1 MVAFV
6 GKYCMSK
13 LFSTEEAF
21 VRKRGH
27 GSRAQSLGQKVEE
40 MVAWPALFLEMI
52 GAKAKK
58 SPGICWN
65 PPRTAGSGFPVSHL
79 RCCLDVSPA
88 HSPPT
93 LVQHSSRPKP
103 WQEMGRCKQL
113 ALHTVGNHLEDT
125 TGARES
131 LTTRR
136 DRDGEECTRCGCGRR
151 VTREHPLRRKTAP
164 TTGTFSFEHRQN
176 PRDWS
181 WRCPETVSKPVPQP
195 HFTGSV

>member
-1 MVAFV
+1 M
-6 GKYCMSK
+6 
-13 LFSTEEAF
+13 
-21 VRKRGH
+21 
-27 GSRAQSLGQKVEE
+27 
-40 MVAWPALFLEMI
+40 
-52 GAKAKK
+52 
-58 SPGICWN
+58 
-65 PPRTAGSGFPVSHL
+65 AGPVSGDDRSQSKAISWHL
-79 RCCLDVSPA
+79 LEPSKDGRFWVPSLSPEILLGCF
-88 HSPPT
+88 SCSQPST

-113 ALHTVGNHLEDT
+113 ALRTVGNHLEDM

-136 DRDGEECTRCGCGRR
+136 DRDGEVRTGCGCRR
-151 VTREHPLRRKTAP
+151 VTRERPLRRKTAP

-176 PRDWS
+176 PRDWG